1 MKKCLSHGQVM
12 SKVYMCKLN
21 FYLSRTI
28 GHRFWC
34 TPNSLLIIVM
44 MIIMP
49 IINDTSGQSVKKEET

>member
-1 MKKCLSHGQVM
+1 M
-12 SKVYMCKLN
+12 
-21 FYLSRTI
+21 

-44 MIIMP
+44 MIIMT

>member
-1 MKKCLSHGQVM
+1 M

-21 FYLSRTI
+21 FHLSRTI

-44 MIIMP
+44 MIIMT
-49 IINDTSGQSVKKEET
+49 IIKDTSGQSVKKEEK

>member
-1 MKKCLSHGQVM
+1 M

-21 FYLSRTI
+21 FYQSRTI

-44 MIIMP
+44 TITMT

>member
-1 MKKCLSHGQVM
+1 M